1 MSSSPTPAPASPPVP
16 SGPKDIRIISHST
29 LFYWW
34 PIWFFGFIF
43 TIWTYF
49 ENNRLAIVPN
59 GSAIEIDNTD
69 PKKPKV
75 TIEVAVPKDKT
86 NEDLHKEL
94 RLLVDSKEDD
104 ARKETRAYPKGRI
117 STHAWMGPLF
127 FLILILVIFITN
139 VPLRGLWSL
148 VAVIGIVV
156 LALVLSLFDLWDKLL
171 TAMGDLH
178 IYINMAGYLTLSTA
192 LFIGWVLAVKL
203 FDNRTYIIFTPGQ
216 IKVCEEIGGREK
228 VYDTTGM
235 AVEKKRDDW
244 FRHIVLGFGTG
255 DLIVRT
261 AGADRHEIEMPNVA
275 FIGFKIG
282 RVEQMLRQRQQH
294 AV

>member
-104 ARKETRAYPKGRI
+104 ARKETRAYPKGA
-117 STHAWMGPLF
+117 SALM
-127 FLILILVIFITN
+127 
-139 VPLRGLWSL
+139 RGW
-148 VAVIGIVV
+148 
-156 LALVLSLFDLWDKLL
+156 
-171 TAMGDLH
+171 
-178 IYINMAGYLTLSTA
+178 
-192 LFIGWVLAVKL
+192 
-203 FDNRTYIIFTPGQ
+203 
-216 IKVCEEIGGREK
+216 GR
-228 VYDTTGM
+228 
-235 AVEKKRDDW
+235 
-244 FRHIVLGFGTG
+244 FSFS
-255 DLIVRT
+255 
-261 AGADRHEIEMPNVA
+261 
-275 FIGFKIG
+275 F
-282 RVEQMLRQRQQH
+282 
-294 AV
+294 